1 MEVSWLCKEVPH
13 LVTCK
18 PLWRGPQS
26 QAQPVS
32 IAPQDIEMSGR
43 GQFSEQIQAL
53 KMPKSSQRAG
63 EKPTGTGQRQ
73 LRLLQK
79 TGRFPTMQVRGSNDS
94 DTSVRRSAWY
104 IWGVLR

>member
-43 GQFSEQIQAL
+43 GQFSPDSGPKDAKEQ
-53 KMPKSSQRAG
+53 PK
-63 EKPTGTGQRQ
+63 
-73 LRLLQK
+73 
-79 TGRFPTMQVRGSNDS
+79 GRRKADR
-94 DTSVRRSAWY
+94 DRSAPVATPAEDREVSYDAGAWEQ
-104 IWGVLR
+104 